1 MNHTAR
7 GSTTAM
13 PGLAGPATGS
23 VPPVASKPR
32 RRRVITWTSSAFE
45 RAAGVGLLVA
55 AALASVIIPPL
66 NPYSPDAIVA
76 APSSPPSAA
85 HWFGTDELGRD
96 LFVRVFSAIR
106 VDLGI
111 VLSSVLL
118 SLAIGLLIGLII
130 GLSPR
135 PVAEVLQRCVDAVLA
150 IPYLVFVLAI
160 VAFTRNYPL
169 LPFAPPGVAAIVVA
183 LGVTGWANYARITA
197 VQTRI
202 LAKRESIVATRLL
215 GYGRVRVIFRHI
227 LPEVV
232 GPNISLAGSHAA
244 LITAAAASLAF
255 LGAGVTPPTPELGA
269 IMQGGT
275 PLIQSA
281 WWISVIPGIVLVV
294 IGAGFSLIADA
305 RED

>member
-1 MNHTAR
+1 MNDATSGTVATPSAVAHP
-7 GSTTAM
+7 STM
-13 PGLAGPATGS
+13 LI
-23 VPPVASKPR
+23 PPIGTRPR
-32 RRRVITWTSSAFE
+32 RRVVSWTSATGE
-45 RAAGVGLLVA
+45 RTAGILILAVA
-55 AALASVIIPPL
+55 AIASILVPL
-66 NPYSPDAIVA
+66 LSPYSPDAIVA
-76 APSSPPSAA
+76 ETSSPPSGA

-111 VLSSVLL
+111 TLASVLL
-118 SLAIGLLIGLII
+118 CLAIGLVIGLII

-160 VAFTRNYPL
+160 VAFAGNYPVL
-169 LPFAPPGVAAIVVA
+169 SFVPPGVGAIVVA
-183 LGVTGWANYARITA
+183 LAVTGWANYARITA

-202 LAKRESIVATRLL
+202 LAGREFIVATKLL
-215 GYGRVRVIFRHI
+215 GYGRLRVIFRHI
-227 LPEVV
+227 IPEVIS
-232 GPNISLAGSHAA
+232 PNVSLAGSHAV

-255 LGAGVTPPTPELGA
+255 LGAGVAPPTPELGA

-275 PLIQSA
+275 PLIQTA
-281 WWISVIPGIVLVV
+281 WWISVIPGLVLVLL
-294 IGAGFSLIADA
+294 GTGFSLIADA